1 LGDLFPQHLRKE
13 IFMSG
18 ATAKQFQ
25 EWEKRAKKCSIDEL
39 VFICKDCAE
48 AELAMRGWNPE
59 KENYYADQ
67 RMTYSAE
74 LTRRRKK
81 CK

>member
-1 LGDLFPQHLRKE
+1 
-13 IFMSG
+13 MSG

-25 EWEKRAKKCSIDEL
+25 EWEQRAKKCSIDEL

>member
-1 LGDLFPQHLRKE
+1 
-13 IFMSG
+13 MSG

-25 EWEKRAKKCSIDEL
+25 EWEQRAKKCSIDEL

-59 KENYYADQ
+59 KENYYSDQ
-67 RMTYSAE
+67 RMTYASE
-74 LTRRRKK
+74 LRRRLK
-81 CK
+81 

>member
-1 LGDLFPQHLRKE
+1 MRKE

-25 EWEKRAKKCSIDEL
+25 EWEQRAKKCSIDEL

>member
-1 LGDLFPQHLRKE
+1 
-13 IFMSG
+13 MSG
-18 ATAKQFQ
+18 ATAKQFK
-25 EWEKRAKKCSIDEL
+25 EWEQHSKKCSIEQL
-39 VFICKDCAE
+39 EFICKDCGE

>member
-1 LGDLFPQHLRKE
+1 M
-13 IFMSG
+13 IMSG

-25 EWEKRAKKCSIDEL
+25 EWEQHSKKCSIEKL
-39 VFICKDCAE
+39 EFICKDCGE

-74 LTRRRKK
+74 LMRRKK
-81 CK
+81 K

>member
-1 LGDLFPQHLRKE
+1 
-13 IFMSG
+13 MSG

-25 EWEKRAKKCSIDEL
+25 DWEQQAKKCSIDEL

-81 CK
+81 

>member
-1 LGDLFPQHLRKE
+1 
-13 IFMSG
+13 MSG

-25 EWEKRAKKCSIDEL
+25 EWEQRAKKCSIDEL
-39 VFICKDCAE
+39 VFICKDWAE

-59 KENYYADQ
+59 KEIYYADQ